1 MRVLIHFDRPEPLV
15 GRLKARFPDIEVD
28 AATSYDR
35 LAATL
40 ETFRPDVQFHI
51 RFEDKAYPAGALLSA
66 PSLSWIAVG
75 GVGVDHLGMWD
86 TGRLTVTN
94 GAGVASHSMA
104 WYAIGGMVALA
115 MKFPRFM
122 RAQAR
127 HHWQYETVGRIDG
140 KTVAVIGLG
149 HTGQAVAEKVASLG
163 LRVIGTRAR
172 PREMDHVDKVVGPD
186 ALHEVLAEADIIVV
200 SVPRTPKTIGL
211 LDRAAF
217 AAVKPGAHLID
228 VSRGGIVVPSA
239 LVEALKSGRIGGAVI
254 DVFDPEPM
262 PADAELWDMEN
273 VIVTPHS
280 SAVYDGWEL
289 DALDIFAD
297 NLERRLAGQP
307 LVNVVDPVR
316 GY

>member
-15 GRLKARFPDIEVD
+15 ARLRTRFPQIEAE
-28 AATSYDR
+28 AATSYDG
-35 LAATL
+35 LAPAL
-40 ETFRPDVQFHI
+40 DQFRPDIQFHI
-51 RFEDKAYPAGALLSA
+51 RFEDKAYPADVLLSA

-104 WYAIGGMVALA
+104 WYAIGGMIALA

-127 HHWQYETVGRIDG
+127 HDWRFETVGRLDG
-140 KTVAVIGLG
+140 KTVGVIGLG
-149 HTGQAVAEKVASLG
+149 HTGQAVAEKAAALG

-172 PREMDHVDKVVGPD
+172 PRKMDHVDEVVGPD
-186 ALHEVLAEADIIVV
+186 ALHEVLAEADVV
-200 SVPRTPKTIGL
+200 VVAVPRTSATVGL

-217 AAVKPGAHLID
+217 AAVKPGAFLID
-228 VSRGGIVVPSA
+228 VSRGGIVVPEA
-239 LVEALKSGRIGGAVI
+239 LVAALKSGQIGGAVI
-254 DVFDPEPM
+254 DVYDPEPM
-262 PADAELWDMEN
+262 PRDAELWDMEN

-307 LVNVVDPVR
+307 LANVVDPVR